1 MGRGHENQ
9 LSARSCTVLDRCWL
23 SSVRETGARK
33 MPRQRKVRRIW
44 QVDWVVESLI
54 ISEERGQELLIS
66 FCLSPAKAQQE
77 LHTASSCPKDCAAL
91 C

>member
-1 MGRGHENQ
+1 MTN
-9 LSARSCTVLDRCWL
+9 L
-23 SSVRETGARK
+23 
-33 MPRQRKVRRIW
+33 

-77 LHTASSCPKDCAAL
+77 LHTASSCRKDCAAL